1 MNSDQ
6 TIRRGNSSQEFKS
19 IFVRLR
25 AILQPYAGTLTVSDD
40 SDGRY
45 CLEGTPGSATLAA
58 WGGKLRRPS
67 VPVAWVEIG
76 KAYVSYHLMPLY
88 GNSKLH
94 DGMSKELRSRMQ
106 GKTCLNFKRLDEELF
121 KELERLTATGLA
133 AFRKA
138 GYVSDTTQRN
148 AIVRLR

>member
-6 TIRRGNSSQEFKS
+6 TIRRGTAPQEFKS

-45 CLEGTPGSATLAA
+45 CLEGTPGPATLAA
-58 WGGKLRRPS
+58 WSGKLRKPS
-67 VPVAWVEIG
+67 IPVAWVQIG
-76 KAYVSYHLMPLY
+76 KAYVSYHLMALY

-94 DGMSKELRSRMQ
+94 EEMSKELKARMQ
-106 GKTCLNFKRLDEELF
+106 GKTCLNFKRNDEELF
-121 KELERLTATGLA
+121 KELECLTATGLA

-138 GYVSDTTQRN
+138 GYVSDTK
-148 AIVRLR
+148 IDSC

>member
-1 MNSDQ
+1 MDSNQ
-6 TIRRGNSSQEFKS
+6 TIRRGTASQEFKS

-40 SDGRY
+40 SAGRY
-45 CLEGTPGSATLAA
+45 CLEGSPGRAVLAA
-58 WGGKLRRPS
+58 RGGKLRKPS
-67 VPVAWVEIG
+67 IPVAWVQIG

-94 DGMSKELRSRMQ
+94 DGMSKELRARMQ
-106 GKTCLNFKRLDEELF
+106 GKACLNFKRNDEELF
-121 KELERLTATGLA
+121 KELERLTAAGLA

-138 GYVSDTTQRN
+138 GYISDKKQRE
-148 AIVRLR
+148 VQLD

>member
-6 TIRRGNSSQEFKS
+6 TIRRGTSSQEFKS

-45 CLEGTPGSATLAA
+45 CLEGTPGPATLAA
-58 WGGKLRRPS
+58 WGGKLRKPS
-67 VPVAWVEIG
+67 IPVAWVHIG
-76 KAYVSYHLMPLY
+76 KAYVSCHLMPLY

-94 DGMSKELRSRMQ
+94 DRMSKELKARMQ
-106 GKTCLNFKRLDEELF
+106 GKTCLNFKRNDEELF
-121 KELERLTATGLA
+121 KEVEELTATGLA
-133 AFRKA
+133 SFKR
-138 GYVSDTTQRN
+138 
-148 AIVRLR
+148 